1 MSAVVLYPIN
11 SFSLRSPFLRSSLPI
26 IPSSK
31 SSFTTLRPIPPAAP
45 VTATL
50 SRAWERE
57 ERRGRIGFA
66 GVSALLNPA
75 CKKDASKHDQ
85 RGTNDEKEGKKKKSH
100 ATERGES
107 QKKRDKKGYQVRG
120 HEESQRDAPTWK
132 G

>member
-1 MSAVVLYPIN
+1 MSAVVLYPIYY
-11 SFSLRSPFLRSSLPI
+11 FSAHSPFFVLLSL

-31 SSFTTLRPIPPAAP
+31 SNFTTLRPIPPAAP
-45 VTATL
+45 VTTTF

-75 CKKDASKHDQ
+75 CKKVASGHGQ
-85 RGTNDEKEGKKKKSH
+85 RPTNDEKKGKRERSH